1 MNEKFRSF
9 YEASKAL
16 ITYVDREDV
25 FDKSADMGCG
35 GLDTYRSDAFQELI
49 ENARRALAD
58 MERDMKKAGAGSGKQ
73 EEEKEA
79 PASLSPSPLQ
89 S

>member
-1 MNEKFRSF
+1 MNEKFRRF

-49 ENARRALAD
+49 VTAGKALAD
-58 MERDMKKAGAGSGKQ
+58 LEREMKRTGAGSGKQ
-73 EEEKEA
+73 EAGREG
-79 PASLSPSPLQ
+79 PASLSSLPIRS
-89 S
+89 